1 MFYIIEKGTN
11 QHVIF
16 LLHGTGGDA
25 KSMLDLG
32 KRHDPEA
39 TLISIEGAV
48 NENGMNRYFARFP
61 NGSFDLD
68 SLAEETAKLFK
79 KIEALIVEHNLASY
93 RKTILGYS
101 NGANIATNLF
111 KDFTTDFDQAMLYHP
126 SGVRPDVPFKPQA
139 KLRVFMTYGHGDP
152 YLTEADFKF
161 LKQQFEAADIR
172 VVEYIHNQGHQLINE
187 ELNQANLFLK

>member
-39 TLISIEGAV
+39 TLISLEGTV

-68 SLAEETAKLFK
+68 SLAEETGEIFK
-79 KIEALIVEHNLASY
+79 ISKSIMNITLLPIANTRL
-93 RKTILGYS
+93 S
-101 NGANIATNLF
+101 NGANIILICF
-111 KDFTTDFDQAMLYHP
+111 KDFTTDFDRHAL
-126 SGVRPDVPFKPQA
+126 SSIRC
-139 KLRVFMTYGHGDP
+139 
-152 YLTEADFKF
+152 EA
-161 LKQQFEAADIR
+161 ECSI
-172 VVEYIHNQGHQLINE
+172 
-187 ELNQANLFLK
+187 

>member
-39 TLISIEGAV
+39 TLISLEGTV

-61 NGSFDLD
+61 NGSFDVDRLSED
-68 SLAEETAKLFK
+68 ATELFRNNK
-79 KIEALIVEHNLASY
+79 ERTKEVTRVGRRGGAIASHAQVKTPSNLGVLLPVEIYVDNVGK
-93 RKTILGYS
+93 R
-101 NGANIATNLF
+101 
-111 KDFTTDFDQAMLYHP
+111 
-126 SGVRPDVPFKPQA
+126 RW
-139 KLRVFMTYGHGDP
+139 
-152 YLTEADFKF
+152 
-161 LKQQFEAADIR
+161 
-172 VVEYIHNQGHQLINE
+172 IN
-187 ELNQANLFLK
+187 N